1 MSNNLNNYLMK
12 PTYLKR
18 IPIYP
23 IKIIDYE
30 EFSQLA
36 NRYILLDIPQLN
48 NKLKQLGN
56 ETLPFKTLFEY
67 LVEVIEDEYKLLE
80 QIKNDFNKNSN
91 KKIPNKEL
99 VEMIREK
106 YNLNSEANICR
117 LLNMTLHKD
126 ISFNRIM
133 KCFAIMDKGKI
144 IGVINEYNFYE
155 YRKIVMEQNLLF
167 TPLIAP
173 TKQAQRYIDAKI
185 NGNGTVS
192 SDLEAMIAFVST
204 NTNKDYSECT
214 YYRFKADF
222 YSLVK
227 QLNRSD
233 VVHFSA
239 GGSTKKN
246 GEQLDI
252 PNISEKLG
260 VDENPYDNV
269 FTINE

>member
-1 MSNNLNNYLMK
+1 MNNNLNNYFMK
-12 PTYLKR
+12 PTNLKD

-23 IKIIDYE
+23 IKLMDYE
-30 EFSQLA
+30 EFSLLA
-36 NRYILLDIPQLN
+36 NQYILLDIPQLN
-48 NKLKQLGN
+48 NKLKQEGKD
-56 ETLPFKTLFEY
+56 ELPFNTLFEY
-67 LVEVIEDEYKLLE
+67 LVTIIEDEFKILG
-80 QIKNDFNKNSN
+80 QIKKNFNQNS
-91 KKIPNKEL
+91 KRKIPNKEL
-99 VEMIREK
+99 EEMIREK
-106 YNLNSEANICR
+106 YSLNSEVNICR

-126 ISFNRIM
+126 ISFNKTMR
-133 KCFAIMDKGKI
+133 CFAIADKGKI
-144 IGVINEYNFYE
+144 IGVINDSNFYE

-173 TKQAQRYIDAKI
+173 TKQAQRYIDAKV
-185 NGNGTVS
+185 NGNSTVN
-192 SDLEAMIAFVST
+192 SDIEAMIAFVST